1 MQRQQQGLT
10 LISFIIV
17 AAIVGLL
24 FIVGMKIVPTITE
37 YRAIQKAVQYAADNG
52 DGDNRRIQFAFERQ
66 KAIDYF
72 TAVGSND
79 IIIGKFNNQTT
90 VGFDYVKDIPLM
102 DNVSL
107 RIHYKG
113 EAKSKVLK

>member
-1 MQRQQQGLT
+1 MQRKQQGLT

-17 AAIVGLL
+17 AAILGLL
-24 FIVGMKIVPTITE
+24 FIVGMRIVPTMAE

-52 DGDNRRIQFAFERQ
+52 ATPTEVQFAFERQ

-72 TAVGSND
+72 TAVGSKD
-79 IIIGKFNNQTT
+79 LIIGHFNNQTT

-113 EAKSKVLK
+113 EAKSKALK

>member
-17 AAIVGLL
+17 AAIVGVV
-24 FIVGMKIVPTITE
+24 FIAGMRIVPTVSE
-37 YRAIQKAVQYAADNG
+37 YRSIQKAAQYAADNG
-52 DGDNRRIQFAFERQ
+52 TTPTDVQFAFERQ

-72 TAVGSND
+72 TAVGSKD
-79 IIIGKFNNQTT
+79 LIIGHFNNQTT

>member
-1 MQRQQQGLT
+1 MQRKQQGLT

-17 AAIVGLL
+17 AAILGV
-24 FIVGMKIVPTITE
+24 IAITGMKIVPTISE
-37 YRAIQKAVQYAADNG
+37 YRSIQKAAQYAADNG
-52 DGDNRRIQFAFERQ
+52 TTPSDVKFAFERQ

-72 TAVGSND
+72 NAVGSND
-79 IIIGKFNNQTT
+79 LIIGHFNNQTT